1 MIKRRFRWRY
11 FWLISLMILML
22 VGTWLLNSQNP
33 DIFPVRNVMRYNV
46 DRWWY
51 ERFGEPVDAGVGSVA
66 GCVTGQHRP
75 IVDGHVLFAQ
85 RNGILHHARTDA
97 TGCYQLANLPAG
109 RYTPVITAAGWS
121 DASMKLDIMPAQT
134 ARFDATLQPYVA
146 PLVTAP
152 TRFEVGEP
160 VTLTVPLPKPSVA
173 VRRDVRIW
181 SDHGE
186 HQQTLLY
193 TPITA
198 TTTLPTLLAVYPGK
212 ADTWENV
219 SIPLAAQGYTVLAI
233 GPEYTMDFEGDIA
246 DLKRMVML
254 LRSGTIPFADGSRVS
269 LVAGSYSIF
278 HVLRLLRDDVGFRSA
293 IFLGPISDL
302 FDMRKRYEVDGLV
315 PPFGLDQ
322 ALIALGYPN
331 VETQRYVTYSARF
344 HGRSDLPPILL
355 MHSNHDEIVPAE
367 QSHDLVAE
375 FERLNVST
383 EAYFFDGMA
392 HYLQTN
398 EPSAELDQLYAI
410 TLNFLARTMGK

>member
-1 MIKRRFRWRY
+1 M
-11 FWLISLMILML
+11 
-22 VGTWLLNSQNP
+22 
-33 DIFPVRNVMRYNV
+33 
-46 DRWWY
+46 
-51 ERFGEPVDAGVGSVA
+51 
-66 GCVTGQHRP
+66 
-75 IVDGHVLFAQ
+75 
-85 RNGILHHARTDA
+85 
-97 TGCYQLANLPAG
+97 
-109 RYTPVITAAGWS
+109 
-121 DASMKLDIMPAQT
+121 
-134 ARFDATLQPYVA
+134 
-146 PLVTAP
+146 
-152 TRFEVGEP
+152 
-160 VTLTVPLPKPSVA
+160 
-173 VRRDVRIW
+173 
-181 SDHGE
+181 
-186 HQQTLLY
+186 
-193 TPITA
+193 
-198 TTTLPTLLAVYPGK
+198 
-212 ADTWENV
+212 
-219 SIPLAAQGYTVLAI
+219 LAI

-278 HVLRLLRDDVGFRSA
+278 DVLRLLRDDVGFRSA